1 MSYCSRPPT
10 MNALKSNWTPFAAS
24 GFDAKAAVIE
34 QPRKMSKKAHNEDSA
49 PNYGDNKKAK

>member
-1 MSYCSRPPT
+1 